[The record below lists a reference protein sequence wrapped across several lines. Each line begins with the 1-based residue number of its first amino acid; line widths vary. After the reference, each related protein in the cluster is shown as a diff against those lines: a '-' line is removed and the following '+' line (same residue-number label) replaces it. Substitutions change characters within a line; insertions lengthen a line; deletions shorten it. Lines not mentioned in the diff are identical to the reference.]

1 MIVDDVLAEIGGDL
15 VTCGPDV
22 ICLEAARLLSRHRI
36 GLLLVCEGEA
46 NVGVLSERDIV
57 RMIAEVGEAALSKR
71 VGDVMT
77 KNVVSCEPGR
87 SLSDAVE
94 MMNANAI
101 RHLVIG
107 RAGKIDGVISLH
119 DITRYVE
126 RTSTLYEI

>member
-1 MIVDDVLAEIGGDL
+1 M
-15 VTCGPDV
+15 P
-22 ICLEAARLLSRHRI
+22 
-36 GLLLVCEGEA
+36 
-46 NVGVLSERDIV
+46 
-57 RMIAEVGEAALSKR
+57 
-71 VGDVMT
+71 GDVMT
-77 KNVVSCEPGR
+77 KNVVRGSCEPGR

>member
-1 MIVDDVLAEIGGDL
+1 MIVDDILAEGGGKL
-15 VTCGPDV
+15 FTCGPDV
-22 ICLEAARLLSRHRI
+22 TCLEAARLLRQHRI
-36 GLLLVCEGEA
+36 GLLLVCEGDA
-46 NVGVLSERDIV
+46 NVGVISERDIV
-57 RMIAEVGEAALSKR
+57 RTIAEVGEAALSTR

-77 KNVVSCEPGR
+77 KNVVSCEPDR
-87 SLSDAVE
+87 PLSDAVE

-126 RTSTLYEI
+126 RTSALYEI

>member
-1 MIVDDVLAEIGGDL
+1 MIVDDVLAEIGRDL
-15 VTCGPDV
+15 VSCGPEAT
-22 ICLEAARLLSRHRI
+22 CLEAARLLSRNRI
-36 GLLLVCEGEA
+36 GLLLVCDGEA

-57 RMIAEVGEAALSKR
+57 RMIAEVGEMALSTR

-87 SLSDAVE
+87 PLSDAVE

-126 RTSTLYEI
+126 RTSALYEI